1 MAKRTLYLECNTG
14 ISGDMTAAALLDLG
28 GDRAELERVLSAL
41 PVSGFRTEISRVSR
55 GGIDCCD
62 FSVIL
67 DAEHENH
74 DHDMEYLY
82 GHRNHEHHEH
92 SHTHEEH
99 AHHHSHDT
107 HSHEHR
113 NLADVV
119 NIISSTEMTKGAETL
134 AIRIFTILAE
144 AEAKAHGTTV
154 DQVHFHEVGAVDSI
168 VDVIAAAVLFDS
180 LRIDEVVI
188 PSVSEGT
195 GTVRCRHGILPVPV
209 PAVLNIVQSCALTL
223 NIQQDRAGEL
233 VTPTGAAFAGAV
245 KTADALPK
253 RFRILKTGLGAGKRA
268 YEVPSILR
276 AMLIEDVE
284 DDGDDEPEDR
294 IVKLE
299 ANIDDCTGEQMGYA
313 MQKLFEAGARDVSFL
328 PCYMKKNRPGYLLN
342 VICMPSDAETME
354 NIIFRCT
361 TTIGIRRL
369 FLERTVLPRVMRTV
383 STKYGPAKIK
393 EVTVGNEK
401 KYYPEYRDVVT
412 IAEKADLTFDEAR
425 RLILGQCRFL

>member
-328 PCYMKKNRPGYLLN
+328 PCYMKKNRPGYILN

-369 FLERTVLPRVMRTV
+369 ILERTVLPRVMRTV
-383 STKYGPAKIK
+383 STKFGPAKIK
-393 EVTVGNEK
+393 EITVGNEK